1 MDAITMGDLR
11 RDLARVVN
19 SVAFGRERVIVERH
33 GKPLVAV
40 VKSASGFT
48 PTLTASGFPGSKP
61 RLSWMHSREDYRV
74 AYRVDDDARVV
85 TVVWAGHRSRI
96 YEELERRQ

>member
-1 MDAITMGDLR
+1 
-11 RDLARVVN
+11 
-19 SVAFGRERVIVERH
+19 
-33 GKPLVAV
+33 
-40 VKSASGFT
+40 
-48 PTLTASGFPGSKP
+48 
-61 RLSWMHSREDYRV
+61 MHSREDYRV